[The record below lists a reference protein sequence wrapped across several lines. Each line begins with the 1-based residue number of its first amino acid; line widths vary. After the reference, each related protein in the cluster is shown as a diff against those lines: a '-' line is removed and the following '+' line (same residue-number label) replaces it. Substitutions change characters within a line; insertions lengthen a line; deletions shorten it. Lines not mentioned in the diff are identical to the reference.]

1 MVLHHLSRVE
11 QVSPVKEASPIP
23 MNDASRQLAAF
34 ARTLRRQRRQQD
46 LSQEALA
53 ATSGIS
59 AKHIGEIERANKD
72 PGITTALRLVDGLDT
87 PLGEF
92 FTRVDLHLQEE

>member
-1 MVLHHLSRVE
+1 M
-11 QVSPVKEASPIP
+11 PDASP
-23 MNDASRQLAAF
+23 QLSAF
-34 ARTLRRQRRQQD
+34 ARTLRRHRRQLD

-53 ATSGIS
+53 AMSGVS

-72 PGITTALRLVDGLDT
+72 PSITTALRLLGGLDA

>member
-1 MVLHHLSRVE
+1 MR
-11 QVSPVKEASPIP
+11 EASP
-23 MNDASRQLAAF
+23 QLSAF
-34 ARTLRRQRRQQD
+34 GRTLRRQRRRLE

-53 ATSGIS
+53 ASSGVS

-72 PGITTALRLVDGLDT
+72 PGITTALRLVSGLDT

-92 FTRVDLHLQEE
+92 FTKVDLHLQEE